1 MTDTTGTTTTAT
13 SGSTTGAPA
22 GTTTAPPADT
32 GAGTRLDT
40 GTGTVTAEL
49 RGRVAVVTVNR
60 PEVRNALNVGVL
72 DGIEAALD
80 ALERREDAGAV
91 VFTGAG
97 EKAFVAGAD
106 ISQLV
111 GYTLRDGLR
120 ARMQR
125 LWDRIQDLELPTIAA
140 VNGFALGGGN
150 ELAMSCDIRVAA
162 AGARFGLPETNLG
175 ILPGAGG
182 TQRLSRL
189 VGLGRAQEMILTGRI
204 IDAEEALRIGLVTS
218 VVPADELMDAALAT
232 ADTILAKGPLA
243 VRLAKLVVRN
253 GAETDQ
259 RTGLLLER
267 LAQSLLYASDE
278 KAEGASAFLEKR
290 PARFRDDD

>member
-1 MTDTTGTTTTAT
+1 MTETTTDT
-13 SGSTTGAPA
+13 
-22 GTTTAPPADT
+22 DT

-40 GTGTVTAEL
+40 GTDTVLAEL
-49 RGRVAVVTVNR
+49 RGSVAVLTVNR
-60 PEVRNALNVGVL
+60 PEVRNALNAGVL
-72 DGIEAALD
+72 DGIETALD
-80 ALERREDAGAV
+80 TLERREDVGAV
-91 VFTGAG
+91 VLTGAG

-106 ISQLV
+106 ISQLI

-125 LWDRIQDLELPTIAA
+125 LYDRIQDLELPTIAA

-218 VVPADELMDAALAT
+218 VVPAEELMDTALAT
-232 ADTILAKGPLA
+232 AGTILAKGPLA

-267 LAQSLLYASDE
+267 LAQSLLYAADE
-278 KAEGASAFLEKR
+278 KAEGANAFLEKR
-290 PARFRDDD
+290 PARFRDEP